1 MRYIKFELSIGLCR
15 CNEERYIAFSDDTTE
30 KPITEYGIELAE
42 DHADSYRNYERFGL
56 MSDRDEYDSEE
67 EYDTAYQEAEETF
80 NEGIESSWEEVD
92 EEEWEE
98 NDGEEA

>member
-1 MRYIKFELSIGLCR
+1 MRYIKFYLSIGFCG
-15 CNEERYIAFSDDTTE
+15 CDDERYIAFKDNVADDE
-30 KPITEYGIELAE
+30 IDKYGIELAE
-42 DHADSYRNYERFGL
+42 DHADSYRDYERFCL

-67 EYDTAYQEAEETF
+67 EYDAAYQEAEETF